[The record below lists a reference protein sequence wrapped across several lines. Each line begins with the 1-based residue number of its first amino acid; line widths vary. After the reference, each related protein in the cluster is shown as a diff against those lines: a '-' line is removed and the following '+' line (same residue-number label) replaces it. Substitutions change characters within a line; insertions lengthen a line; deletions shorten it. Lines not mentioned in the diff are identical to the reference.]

1 MMALDREWLFY
12 NYVPLHVMFP
22 DGYAEPIARDP
33 AFQRAQ
39 RLVALE
45 FAPKSTQMMAS
56 VPAVMPSCIAMPASW
71 S

>member
-1 MMALDREWLFY
+1 
-12 NYVPLHVMFP
+12 MFP